1 MNLRKDHS
9 CEIVLNICIVVC
21 VIVSG
26 TDYMV
31 YAFLNNE
38 DNKLNIIIDWTVYI
52 YCCIHLK
59 HVANDVLVRSSMKS
73 ATSCV
78 KQRELYDS
86 VSREKHEHKLYS
98 RVAPSVCMFQCRL
111 HYTWQCC
118 CSDVIYVP
126 MCGLSLPL

>member
-9 CEIVLNICIVVC
+9 CETMFYTRIVGC
-21 VIVSG
+21 VIVNDH
-26 TDYMV
+26 DYIV
-31 YAFLNNE
+31 YASPNNVN
-38 DNKLNIIIDWTVYI
+38 NKLYTIIDWAVYS

-59 HVANDVLVRSSMKS
+59 HVATDVLVRSSMKS

-86 VSREKHEHKLYS
+86 VSREKHEHKLCS

-111 HYTWQCC
+111 HCTGRLC
-118 CSDVIYVP
+118 CSEVIYVP
-126 MCGLSLPL
+126 M